1 MGNLLRVDDLQI
13 ELVTANGVI
22 RAVDGVSFCIDAG
35 ETVTIIGES
44 GSGKSTTAMGILGLL
59 PDDLAVLSGKAVFK
73 GQDILGNTKILNDI
87 RGKHIALIP
96 QDPMTALSP
105 VHTIGSQ
112 LREAVRHSGVT
123 AKKQQIERAVQL
135 LEQVRI
141 PYPDQQLDKY
151 PHQLSGGMLQRVLI
165 AGALA
170 AGPELIVADEPTSAL
185 DVTVQAGILDLLLEL
200 QERTGIGMLVITHDL
215 GVARVGLRSHL
226 RDEGRTF
233 CRGPVVPTFSSTH
246 RKAPTHQKL
255 LDAIPQL
262 GPWDGDPARS
272 TQIGASAWTRHETPL
287 LAVED
292 LVVEYPGSRRSFPSR
307 GCCELLGGKGQD
319 LGPSSANPDV
329 ASRPS
334 LDRSSDSSQPTSG
347 RILVDG
353 NDIAQMSEKSLRP
366 TALAFKWCS
375 KIRTDRST
383 SSDCEDIIG
392 EPLRLKGVRSK
403 S

>member
-105 VHTIGSQ
+105 VHTISSQ

-215 GVARVGLRSHL
+215 GVARLVSDRIYVMK
-226 RDEGRTF
+226 DGRFVET
-233 CRGPVVPTFSSTH
+233 GSADVLVDSPQSAYT
-246 RKAPTHQKL
+246 QKL

-272 TQIGASAWTRHETPL
+272 TQIGASA
-287 LAVED
+287 
-292 LVVEYPGSRRSFPSR
+292 
-307 GCCELLGGKGQD
+307 
-319 LGPSSANPDV
+319 
-329 ASRPS
+329 
-334 LDRSSDSSQPTSG
+334 
-347 RILVDG
+347 
-353 NDIAQMSEKSLRP
+353 
-366 TALAFKWCS
+366 
-375 KIRTDRST
+375 
-383 SSDCEDIIG
+383 
-392 EPLRLKGVRSK
+392 
-403 S
+403 